1 LAENARLE
9 FDARTSILA
18 GRGLRLHI
26 TSRAG
31 CAKPSIN
38 DQLKCAERFPL
49 PATLLASILRSVTGF
64 GFAIAAA
71 PLLTLVLE
79 PHDSVI
85 LASSVIASAAKQSI
99 CVSLAR
105 WIASSLRSSQQ

>member
-1 LAENARLE
+1 LAENAWLE

-18 GRGLRLHI
+18 GRGLQLHI

-79 PHDSVI
+79 PHD
-85 LASSVIASAAKQSI
+85 
-99 CVSLAR
+99 
-105 WIASSLRSSQQ
+105 